1 MIERLREERVVAILR
16 RVDDVDAAVAR
27 VRAAGISL
35 VEITLDSPGALEA
48 IRRHPGSLAGTV
60 RTPGEATAAAE
71 AGAVALVAPSF
82 SPEVAARAHELGL
95 PYVPGA
101 LTPTEVEAAWR
112 AGAAAVKLFP
122 AALGGPE
129 YVRHLRG
136 PLADVPLVATG
147 GVDAANAA
155 AFLAAGC
162 VAVGVGTSLL
172 REGEAERL
180 VAALAAAGAA
190 AVAEAGAAPGD
201 TGA

>member
-1 MIERLREERVVAILR
+1 MIGELRKERVVAILR

-27 VRAAGISL
+27 VRAAGIAL

-60 RTPGEATAAAE
+60 RTAEEATAAAE
-71 AGAVALVAPSF
+71 AGAIALVAPSF
-82 SPEVAARAHELGL
+82 SAEVAARARELGL

-122 AALGGPE
+122 AALGGPA
-129 YVRHLRG
+129 YVRQLHG
-136 PLADVPLVATG
+136 PLADVPLIATG
-147 GVDAANAA
+147 GVDAENAA
-155 AFLAAGC
+155 AFLDAGC
-162 VAVGVGTSLL
+162 VAVGLGTSLL

-180 VAALAAAGAA
+180 VAALAAFRSRGR
-190 AVAEAGAAPGD
+190 
-201 TGA
+201 